1 MVPMLRALSL
11 FLLTSLV
18 ALACGGPGFRGKRQF
33 DEHFQKHGSEF
44 GNVTKAQYL
53 CLAQDLRDA
62 AASPGGPV
70 LEIRRS
76 DGTVSR
82 FDKRHGYFGA
92 FNADRTIRTFF
103 IPNDGER
110 YFRRQADRE
119 HD

>member
-1 MVPMLRALSL
+1 MLRALSV
-11 FLLTSLV
+11 FLLTAIV
-18 ALACGGPGFRGKRQF
+18 ALACGGPGFRGRRQF
-33 DEHFQKHGSEF
+33 DDHYQKHGSEF
-44 GNVTKAQYL
+44 GKVTQAQYL

-62 AASPGGPV
+62 PARGPI
-70 LEIRRS
+70 LEIKRT

-82 FDKRHGYFGA
+82 FDKTKGYFGA
-92 FNADRTIRTFF
+92 FNPDRTIRTFF